1 LFHEIKK
8 PEKEV
13 LMMKYSARTASPHCR
28 GVISF
33 VILILFLISLSFPTA
48 VSAVSKTEGEIKAAI
63 DKLSKSYKNKDL
75 KGVMAMYAKGS
86 GTLVIGSGKGENA
99 LGYEAIKKLYEKD
112 FTLWK
117 MNTAMDY
124 NIFSLSSSGRVAW
137 LAADMSATFITQDGV
152 IDVAGRFTA
161 VLKKTGKNWQFV
173 QTHFSFPADP
183 PQVIVMDFQKL
194 DTNKDGKL
202 DLKELRVVIK
212 GFTAEDFKKLDT
224 NNDHFLS
231 DEEFR
236 AIWGR

>member
-1 LFHEIKK
+1 
-8 PEKEV
+8 
-13 LMMKYSARTASPHCR
+13 MMKYTGKTVTSHFR

-33 VILILFLISLSFPTA
+33 AILILFLISVSFPAA
-48 VSAVSKTEGEIKAAI
+48 VSAASKTEGEIKAAMN
-63 DKLSKSYKNKDL
+63 KLSKAYKNKDL

-86 GTLVIGSGKGENA
+86 GTIVIGSGKEENA
-99 LGYEAIKKLYEKD
+99 VGHEAIKKLYEKD

-124 NIFSLSSSGRVAW
+124 KIFSLSSSGKVAW
-137 LAADMSATFITQDGV
+137 LAADMSAAFITNDGV

-161 VLKKTGKNWQFV
+161 VMKKTGKNWQFV

-183 PQVIVMDFQKL
+183 PQVIVLDFKQL
-194 DTNKDGKL
+194 DTNKDGQL
-202 DLKELRVVIK
+202 DVKELTVIIK

-224 NNDHFLS
+224 NGDDFLS